1 MTSDEYECSDNN
13 NILIAMNI
21 MWVMFMILSCVYFK
35 KRPIATLKNNTQQ
48 TDDMYM
54 YYTLIVEP
62 DNTVNTS
69 IEYMV

>member
-1 MTSDEYECSDNN
+1 MTSDEYECNNNN

-35 KRPIATLKNNTQQ
+35 KRPSVKNNTQQ